1 MLEQKILKAVLMLR
15 HFNTYETKEKQLED
29 ARRWYT
35 EENEKELDGWID
47 YLREELAKT
56 PEEREREAEE
66 RERIELEAEAE
77 AYYGESPRYS
87 SCTAGD
93 YSPSSP
99 WNAPG
104 MSIHDFI

>member
-1 MLEQKILKAVLMLR
+1 MLENKILKAILMLR
-15 HFNTYETKEKQLED
+15 HFNTYETKEKQLQD
-29 ARRWYT
+29 AKRWYT

-47 YLREELAKT
+47 SLREELAKT
-56 PEEREREAEE
+56 PEEREREAEK
-66 RERIELEAEAE
+66 RIEAEEE
-77 AYYGESPRYS
+77 AYYEESHRYS

>member
-1 MLEQKILKAVLMLR
+1 MLENKILKAILMLR
-15 HFNTYETKEKQLED
+15 HFNTYETKEKQLQD

-56 PEEREREAEE
+56 PEEREREAEK
-66 RERIELEAEAE
+66 RIEAEAEAE
-77 AYYGESPRYS
+77 AYYEESHRNS